1 MKEKKWI
8 LITGADGNL
17 GGRLTKLL
25 ADETEY
31 GVVAVSSFPEKIPHM
46 LERADVKN
54 HDKVLGMSSEEMF
67 QADLT
72 KQNIVGAVHFAFSRA
87 VFPKKDIA
95 SSLDYSL
102 AAFRKIA
109 DSHIQNAIYISSQS
123 VYGNTPE
130 WRVEETMPS
139 PESVYAMAKYAGEKL
154 FESVYLEHKELQNTI
169 LRLDIVIQSQNLVK
183 TLCRNAKEN
192 GKLQL
197 RGGKQVFSYI
207 DEDDVPY
214 AILSLLNGKS
224 PWKAV
229 YNVGPNKMRYNLM
242 EIAGMVKETA
252 QRHGCNEIEIDLA
265 KDDTA
270 LWAGMN
276 TEKFAADTG
285 WKPRYGIME
294 MIERIFVSEGM

>member
-1 MKEKKWI
+1 MKEEKRI
-8 LITGADGNL
+8 LITGAGGNL

-31 GVVAVSSFPEKIPHM
+31 EVIAVSSFPEKIPNM
-46 LERADVKN
+46 LERIGVKN
-54 HDKVLGMSSEEMF
+54 PNRVFGISGEEMF
-67 QADLT
+67 RTDLS
-72 KQNIVGAVHFAFSRA
+72 KMNIAGAVHFAFSRA

-130 WRVEETMPS
+130 WRTEETVPS

-154 FESVYLEHKELQNTI
+154 FEAVYLGHKELQHTI

-183 TLCRNAKEN
+183 TLCKNAKES
-192 GKLQL
+192 GKLRL
-197 RGGKQVFSYI
+197 RGGKQVFSYM
-207 DEDDVPY
+207 DADDVPY
-214 AILSLLNGKS
+214 AILALLNGKI

-229 YNVGPNKMRYNLM
+229 YNVGPNKMRYQLM
-242 EIAGMVKETA
+242 EIAGMVKEA
-252 QRHGCNEIEIDLA
+252 AKAHGYGEREIDFTE
-265 KDDTA
+265 DETA
-270 LWAGMN
+270 LWAGMD
-276 TEKFAADTG
+276 TGKFAADTG
-285 WKPRYGIME
+285 WKPRYDIRQ
-294 MIERIFVSEGM
+294 MIDRVFEVS